1 MRRFALAF
9 IALML
14 CLSAAQALELSGVSV
29 PEAVK
34 TNAEGIELKLNG
46 AGIRQRF
53 FMDIYVG
60 ALYLPQTSPD
70 AAAVLDQRGAK
81 RMSLHIIHGEIRAD
95 KLVAAWNEGF
105 ENNLPPERFRALRP
119 RIANFN
125 GLFPTLRQGDRIDL
139 DILPRTDKGA
149 VTQVWINGTLRGKV
163 GGGDFAR
170 ALLQI
175 WLGEHPVDADL
186 KQALLGAD

>member
-1 MRRFALAF
+1 MRRLVLLLALL
-9 IALML
+9 IALP
-14 CLSAAQALELSGVSV
+14 AAQALELAGVSM
-29 PEAVK
+29 EETVK
-34 TNAEGIELKLNG
+34 THADGIELKLNG

-60 ALYLPQTSPD
+60 ALYLPQPARDT
-70 AAAVLDQRGAK
+70 AAVLDQRGAK
-81 RMSLHIIHGEIRAD
+81 RMSLHFVYKEIDAE

-105 ENNLPPERFRALRP
+105 EKNLPPEQFRALRP

-125 GLFPTLRQGDRIDL
+125 GLFPTLRKGDRVDI
-139 DILPRTDKGA
+139 DILPRAEKGA
-149 VTQVWINGTLRGKV
+149 TTQVWINGTLRGKV

-175 WLGEHPVDADL
+175 WLGQHPVDADL
-186 KQALLGAD
+186 KQALLGES

>member
-1 MRRFALAF
+1 MRRLAPLLALL
-9 IALML
+9 IV
-14 CLSAAQALELSGVSV
+14 LSVAQASELAGVTV
-29 PEAVK
+29 PDAVK
-34 TNAEGIELKLNG
+34 TNADGIELKLNG
-46 AGIRQRF
+46 AGIRERF

-60 ALYLPQTSPD
+60 ALYLPQPARDS
-70 AAAVLDQRGAK
+70 AAVLEQRGAK
-81 RMSLHIIHGEIRAD
+81 RMSMHFIYKEIEAE

-105 ENNLPPERFRALRP
+105 EKNLPPEQFRALRP

-125 GLFPTLRQGDRIDL
+125 GLFPTLRKGDRVDI
-139 DILPRTDKGA
+139 DILPRADKGA
-149 VTQVWINGTLRGKV
+149 TTQVWLNGTLRGKV

-186 KQALLGAD
+186 KQALLGAE

>member
-1 MRRFALAF
+1 MRRLVLLLALL
-9 IALML
+9 IALP
-14 CLSAAQALELSGVSV
+14 AAQALELAGVTM

-34 TNAEGIELKLNG
+34 THADGIELKLNG

-60 ALYLPQTSPD
+60 ALYLPQPARDT
-70 AAAVLDQRGAK
+70 AAVLDQRGAK
-81 RMSLHIIHGEIRAD
+81 RMSLHFVYKEIDAE

-105 ENNLPPERFRALRP
+105 EKNLPPEQFRALRP

-125 GLFPTLRQGDRIDL
+125 GLFPTLRKGDRVDI
-139 DILPRTDKGA
+139 DILPRAEKGA
-149 VTQVWINGTLRGKV
+149 TTQVWINGTLRGKV

-175 WLGEHPVDADL
+175 WLGQHPVDADL
-186 KQALLGAD
+186 KQALLGES

>member
-1 MRRFALAF
+1 MRRLVLLLALL
-9 IALML
+9 IALP
-14 CLSAAQALELSGVSV
+14 AAQALELAGVSM
-29 PEAVK
+29 EETVK
-34 TNAEGIELKLNG
+34 THADGIELKLNG

-60 ALYLPQTSPD
+60 ALYLPQPARDT
-70 AAAVLDQRGAK
+70 AAVLDQRGAK
-81 RMSLHIIHGEIRAD
+81 RMSLHFVYKEIDAE

-105 ENNLPPERFRALRP
+105 EKNLPPDQFRALRP

-125 GLFPTLRQGDRIDL
+125 GLFPTLRKGDRVDI
-139 DILPRTDKGA
+139 DILPRAEKGA
-149 VTQVWINGTLRGKV
+149 TTQVWINGTLRGKV

-175 WLGEHPVDADL
+175 WLGQHPVDADL
-186 KQALLGAD
+186 KQALLGES

>member
-1 MRRFALAF
+1 MRRLVLLLALL
-9 IALML
+9 IALP
-14 CLSAAQALELSGVSV
+14 AAQALELAGVTM

-34 TNAEGIELKLNG
+34 THADGIELKLNG

-60 ALYLPQTSPD
+60 ALYLPQPARDT
-70 AAAVLDQRGAK
+70 AAVLDQRGAK
-81 RMSLHIIHGEIRAD
+81 RMSLHFVYKEIDAET
-95 KLVAAWNEGF
+95 LVAAWNEGF
-105 ENNLPPERFRALRP
+105 EKNLPPEQFRALRP

-125 GLFPTLRQGDRIDL
+125 GLFPTLRKGDHVDI
-139 DILPRTDKGA
+139 DILPRAEKGA
-149 VTQVWINGTLRGKV
+149 TTQVWINGTLRGKV

-175 WLGEHPVDADL
+175 WLGQHPVDADL
-186 KQALLGAD
+186 KQALLGES